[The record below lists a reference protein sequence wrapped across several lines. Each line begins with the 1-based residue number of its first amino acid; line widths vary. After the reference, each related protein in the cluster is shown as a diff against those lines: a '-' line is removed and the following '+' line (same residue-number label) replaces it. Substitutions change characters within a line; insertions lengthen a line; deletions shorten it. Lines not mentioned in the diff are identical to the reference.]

1 MEIVSRIR
9 TIQRIGDAENPVQ
22 LGLDRNWLLS
32 RISKGRLNSVQVDYD
47 GFPTVKRDAYAGMS

>member
-32 RISKGRLNSVQVDYD
+32 RISKGRLSSVQVDYD
-47 GFPTVKRDAYAGMS
+47 GFPTVKRGAYAGMS